1 MNINIIAAMSKNRV
15 IGVNGKLPWNI
26 PKDLKYFKEK
36 TSGINTALIMGSNT
50 WKSLPTYP
58 EPLPNRISWVATKNN
73 IYNTRAM
80 IIKDLENFDI
90 SRMQKIYDNIWICGG
105 QSIYEHFIDKPYIDK
120 IYLTEINYK
129 IKNGDSFFPEL
140 PSHFTKVIHGPT
152 HKYQLNALKFVDYHF
167 CVYKNTSLLNYKS

>member
-36 TSGINTALIMGSNT
+36 TSGKNTALIMGSNT

-58 EPLPNRISWVATKNN
+58 EPLPNRISWVVTKNN

-105 QSIYEHFIDKPYIDK
+105 QSIYEYYIDKPYINK
-120 IYLTEINYK
+120 LYLTEIDEVY
-129 IKNGDSFFPEL
+129 NGDSFFPKI
-140 PSHFTKVIHGPT
+140 PNHFSLEKTVKINTYPI
-152 HKYQLNALKFVDYHF
+152 NALQFGKYKFNI
-167 CVYKNTSLLNYKS
+167 YKNNDYKS